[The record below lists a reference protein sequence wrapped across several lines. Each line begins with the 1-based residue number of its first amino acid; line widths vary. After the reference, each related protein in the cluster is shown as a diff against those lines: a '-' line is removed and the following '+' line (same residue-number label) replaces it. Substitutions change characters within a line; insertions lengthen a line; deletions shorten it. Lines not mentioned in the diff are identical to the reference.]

1 MNCELWVQKY
11 KKICICAKNIV
22 ILQRIQINVTMKRL
36 HVILCLLAI
45 ILAACSKST
54 GRTLTSATGSIYECL
69 VVMNDNP
76 LSQKQLN
83 EITKLSLV
91 NEASGYTEPI
101 TTTYDLVEA
110 VMAAD
115 MPCMPQVE
123 PYFRLTHVPTAQFD
137 DMFKPTRNILFVDI
151 NPQQYTQL
159 KAKVS
164 NDYWST
170 PQAICR
176 IQSPSEEEFVA
187 YWLEHGTE
195 IREWFVNQEIKRQMK
210 FYRASTNKEARTILQ
225 QQGYDM
231 LIPEDYIVIMD
242 TTLGGATTYSLRNP
256 ITVAPEVRL
265 LWCCNN
271 KGSMRRDIVVYS
283 YPYTDENTFTLDYL
297 NAKRDAVLSRVVTA
311 SVDGSYM
318 GTEYKVF
325 PPQMR
330 AITVQED
337 EYATEVRG
345 LWKILDGEAM
355 GGPYV
360 SHTRLDQVNGRV
372 VTAETFLYAAGQKK
386 RSALRQAEAIL
397 YTLQLPQDTIK

>member
-1 MNCELWVQKY
+1 MKQIFNMYFRALCVF
-11 KKICICAKNIV
+11 V
-22 ILQRIQINVTMKRL
+22 IATFLVSCN
-36 HVILCLLAI
+36 
-45 ILAACSKST
+45 KST

-69 VVMNDNP
+69 VVMNDAP
-76 LSQKQLN
+76 LTQEQRN
-83 EITKLSLV
+83 EIAKLNLV
-91 NEASGYTEPI
+91 NEASGYTKPI
-101 TTTYDLVEA
+101 ANLYDLVEA

-123 PYFRLTHVPTAQFD
+123 PYFRLTQVPTAQYD

-151 NPQQYTQL
+151 NPQMYTQV

-164 NDYWST
+164 NDHWST
-170 PQAICR
+170 PQALCR

-187 YWLEHGTE
+187 YWLEHGEE
-195 IREWFVNQEIKRQMK
+195 IREWFVNQEITRQMK
-210 FYRASTNKEARTILQ
+210 FYRASTNKQARTILQ
-225 QQGYDM
+225 EQGYDM
-231 LIPEDYIVIMD
+231 LIPEDYMVIMD
-242 TTLGGATTYSLRNP
+242 TTLEGASTFSLRNP
-256 ITVAPEVRL
+256 ITLAPEVRL

-271 KGSMRRDIVVYS
+271 KGSMRRDLVIYS
-283 YPYTDENTFTLDYL
+283 YPYTDEQTFTLDYL
-297 NAKRDAVLSRVVTA
+297 NAKRDEVLSRVVTA
-311 SVDGSYM
+311 SVEGSYM

-330 AITVQED
+330 AITVQGD
-337 EYATEVRG
+337 EYATEIRG
-345 LWKILDGEAM
+345 LWKIKNGEAM

-386 RSALRQAEAIL
+386 RTALRQAEAIL

>member
-1 MNCELWVQKY
+1 MKQIFNMYFRALCVF
-11 KKICICAKNIV
+11 V
-22 ILQRIQINVTMKRL
+22 IATFLVSCN
-36 HVILCLLAI
+36 
-45 ILAACSKST
+45 KST

-69 VVMNDNP
+69 VVMNDAP
-76 LSQKQLN
+76 LTQEQRN
-83 EITKLSLV
+83 EIAKLNLV
-91 NEASGYTEPI
+91 NEASGYTKPI
-101 TTTYDLVEA
+101 ANLYDLVEA

-123 PYFRLTHVPTAQFD
+123 PYFRLTQVPTAQFD

-151 NPQQYTQL
+151 NPQMYTQV

-170 PQAICR
+170 PQALCR
-176 IQSPSEEEFVA
+176 IQTPSEEEFVS
-187 YWLEHGTE
+187 YWLEHGEE

-210 FYRASTNKEARTILQ
+210 FYRASTNKQARTILQ
-225 QQGYDM
+225 EQGYDM
-231 LIPEDYIVIMD
+231 LIPEDYMVIMD
-242 TTLGGATTYSLRNP
+242 TTLEGASTSSLRNP

-271 KGSMRRDIVVYS
+271 KGSMRRDLVIYS
-283 YPYTDENTFTLDYL
+283 YPYTDEQTFTLDYL
-297 NAKRDAVLSRVVTA
+297 NAKRDEVLSRVVTA
-311 SVDGSYM
+311 SVEGSYM
-318 GTEYKVF
+318 GTEYNVF

-330 AITVQED
+330 AITVQGD
-337 EYATEVRG
+337 EYATEIRG
-345 LWKILDGEAM
+345 LWKIKNGEAM

-386 RSALRQAEAIL
+386 RTALRQAEAIL

>member
-36 HVILCLLAI
+36 HLILCLLAI
-45 ILAACSKST
+45 ILAACSKGT

-76 LSQKQLN
+76 LSQEQLN
-83 EITKLSLV
+83 EIAKLSLV
-91 NEASGYTEPI
+91 NEASGYTEPV

-151 NPQQYTQL
+151 NPQKYTQL

-225 QQGYDM
+225 KQGYDM

-372 VTAETFLYAAGQKK
+372 VTTETFLYAAGQKK

>member
-1 MNCELWVQKY
+1 
-11 KKICICAKNIV
+11 
-22 ILQRIQINVTMKRL
+22 MKTIFSRGL
-36 HVILCLLAI
+36 TI
-45 ILAACSKST
+45 ISIMVVLVSCGKSK

-69 VVMNDNP
+69 VVMNEEP
-76 LSQKQLN
+76 LTQDQLN
-83 EITKLSLV
+83 TVAKLSLV
-91 NEASGYTEPI
+91 NEASGYTEPV
-101 TTTYDLVEA
+101 TTTFDLVEA

-123 PYFRLTHVPTAQFD
+123 PYFRLTQVSTAQFD

-151 NPQQYTQL
+151 NPQKYTQL
-159 KAKVS
+159 KTKVS
-164 NDYWST
+164 NDFWST

-176 IQSPSEEEFVA
+176 IQTPSQEEFVS

-195 IREWFVNQEIKRQMK
+195 IRDWFVNQEIKRQMK
-210 FYRASTNKEARTILQ
+210 FYRASTNKEARAILQ

-231 LIPEDYIVIMD
+231 LIPEDYMVIMD
-242 TTLGGATTYSLRNP
+242 TVLGGATTYSLRNP
-256 ITVAPEVRL
+256 ITVAPAVRL

-271 KGSMRRDIVVYS
+271 KGTMRRDIVVYS
-283 YPYTDENTFTLDYL
+283 YPYTDNNTFTLDYL
-297 NAKRDAVLSRVVTA
+297 NAKRDAILSRVVSA

-345 LWKILDGEAM
+345 LWKIREGEAM

>member
-1 MNCELWVQKY
+1 
-11 KKICICAKNIV
+11 
-22 ILQRIQINVTMKRL
+22 MKTTKWMS
-36 HVILCLLAI
+36 HGLLLVAMV
-45 ILAACSKST
+45 LALVGCGKTT
-54 GRTLTSATGSIYECL
+54 GRTLTSATGSVYECL
-69 VVMNDNP
+69 VVMNDAP
-76 LSQKQLN
+76 LTQAQLN
-83 EITKLSLV
+83 EVAKLSLI
-91 NEASGYTEPI
+91 NEASGYTKPI
-101 TTTYDLVEA
+101 ASLYDLVEA

-123 PYFRLTHVPTAQFD
+123 PYFRVTKVATAQFD

-151 NPQQYTQL
+151 NPQKYTQL

-164 NDYWST
+164 NNYWST

-176 IQSPSEEEFVA
+176 IQTPSEEEFVA
-187 YWLEHGTE
+187 YWLEHGAE

-210 FYRASTNKEARTILQ
+210 FYRASTNKDARAILQ

-231 LIPEDYIVIMD
+231 LIPEDYMVIMD
-242 TTLGGATTYSLRNP
+242 TVLEGASTYSLRQP
-256 ITVAPEVRL
+256 VTVAPEVRL

-271 KGSMRRDIVVYS
+271 KGSMRRDLVVYS

-297 NAKRDAVLSRVVTA
+297 NAKRDAVLSRVVSA
-311 SVDGSYM
+311 SVEGSYM
-318 GTEYKVF
+318 GTEYSVF

-330 AITVQED
+330 AITVQDD

-345 LWKILDGEAM
+345 LWKILYGEAM

-372 VTAETFLYAAGQKK
+372 VTAEAFLYAAGQKK
-386 RSALRQAEAIL
+386 RTALRQAEAIL

>member
-1 MNCELWVQKY
+1 
-11 KKICICAKNIV
+11 
-22 ILQRIQINVTMKRL
+22 MKRMKT
-36 HVILCLLAI
+36 ILCHSLVMALIMITLLG
-45 ILAACSKST
+45 CGKST

-69 VVMNDNP
+69 VVMNEEP
-76 LSQKQLN
+76 LTQDQLN
-83 EITKLSLV
+83 TVAKLSLV
-91 NEASGYTEPI
+91 NEASGYTEPV

-110 VMAAD
+110 IMSAD

-123 PYFRLTHVPTAQFD
+123 PYFRLTQVATAQFD

-151 NPQQYTQL
+151 DPQKYTQL
-159 KAKVS
+159 KTKVS

-176 IQSPSEEEFVA
+176 IQTPSQEEFVS

-195 IREWFVNQEIKRQMK
+195 IRDWFVNQEIKRQMK
-210 FYRASTNKEARTILQ
+210 FYRASTNKEARVILQ

-231 LIPEDYIVIMD
+231 LIPEDYMVIMD
-242 TTLGGATTYSLRNP
+242 TVLGGATTYSLRNP
-256 ITVAPEVRL
+256 IAVAPEVRL

-271 KGSMRRDIVVYS
+271 KGTMRRDLVVYT

-297 NAKRDAVLSRVVTA
+297 NAKRDEILSRVVSA
-311 SVDGSYM
+311 SVEGSYM

-360 SHTRLDQVNGRV
+360 SHTRLDQINGRI
-372 VTAETFLYAAGQKK
+372 VTAETFIYAAGQKK
-386 RSALRQAEAIL
+386 RSTLRQAEAIL

>member
-1 MNCELWVQKY
+1 MKTIISRGLTLVS
-11 KKICICAKNIV
+11 IMAVCI
-22 ILQRIQINVTMKRL
+22 
-36 HVILCLLAI
+36 
-45 ILAACSKST
+45 ACGNT

-69 VVMNDNP
+69 VVINEEP
-76 LSQKQLN
+76 LTQEQLN
-83 EITKLSLV
+83 TVAKLSLV
-91 NEASGYTEPI
+91 NEASGYTEPV

-110 VMAAD
+110 IMSAD

-123 PYFRLTHVPTAQFD
+123 PYFRLTQISTAQFD

-151 NPQQYTQL
+151 NPQKYTQL
-159 KAKVS
+159 KTKVS
-164 NDYWST
+164 NNYWST

-176 IQSPSEEEFVA
+176 IQTPSQEEFVS
-187 YWLEHGTE
+187 YWLEHGEE
-195 IREWFVNQEIKRQMK
+195 IRDWFVNQEIERQMK
-210 FYRASTNKEARTILQ
+210 FYRASTNKEARAILQ

-231 LIPEDYIVIMD
+231 LIPEDYMVIMD
-242 TTLGGATTYSLRNP
+242 TVLGGATTFSLRNP

-271 KGSMRRDIVVYS
+271 KGTMRRDLVVYT
-283 YPYTDENTFTLDYL
+283 YPYTDENTFTLNYL
-297 NAKRDAVLSRVVTA
+297 NAKRDAILSRVVSA
-311 SVDGSYM
+311 SVEGSYM

-337 EYATEVRG
+337 EYATEIRG

-355 GGPYV
+355 GGPYL

-372 VTAETFLYAAGQKK
+372 VTAEAFIYAAGQKK
-386 RSALRQAEAIL
+386 RNALRQAEAIL
-397 YTLQLPQDTIK
+397 YTLQLPQDTVK

>member
-1 MNCELWVQKY
+1 
-11 KKICICAKNIV
+11 
-22 ILQRIQINVTMKRL
+22 MKRMKT
-36 HVILCLLAI
+36 ILCHSLIMALIMTTLLG
-45 ILAACSKST
+45 CGKST

-69 VVMNDNP
+69 VVMNEEP
-76 LSQKQLN
+76 LTQDQLN
-83 EITKLSLV
+83 IVAKLSLV
-91 NEASGYTEPI
+91 NEASGYTEPV

-110 VMAAD
+110 IMSAD

-123 PYFRLTHVPTAQFD
+123 PYFRLTQVATAQFD

-151 NPQQYTQL
+151 DPQKYTQL
-159 KAKVS
+159 KTKVS

-176 IQSPSEEEFVA
+176 IQTPSQEEFVS

-195 IREWFVNQEIKRQMK
+195 IRDWFVNQEIKRQMK
-210 FYRASTNKEARTILQ
+210 FYRASTNKEARVILQ

-231 LIPEDYIVIMD
+231 LIPEDYMVIMD
-242 TTLGGATTYSLRNP
+242 TVLGGATTYSLRNP
-256 ITVAPEVRL
+256 IAVAPEVRL

-271 KGSMRRDIVVYS
+271 KGTMRRDLVVYT

-297 NAKRDAVLSRVVTA
+297 NAKRDEILSRVVSA
-311 SVDGSYM
+311 SVEGSYM

-360 SHTRLDQVNGRV
+360 SHTRLDQINGRI
-372 VTAETFLYAAGQKK
+372 VTAETFIYAAGQKK

>member
-1 MNCELWVQKY
+1 
-11 KKICICAKNIV
+11 
-22 ILQRIQINVTMKRL
+22 MKRL

-45 ILAACSKST
+45 ILAACSKGT

-76 LSQKQLN
+76 LSQEQLN
-83 EITKLSLV
+83 EVAKLSLV
-91 NEASGYTEPI
+91 NEASGYTEPV

-151 NPQQYTQL
+151 NPQKYTQL

-225 QQGYDM
+225 KQGYDM

-271 KGSMRRDIVVYS
+271 KGSMRRDIVVYN

>member
-1 MNCELWVQKY
+1 M
-11 KKICICAKNIV
+11 KKSY
-22 ILQRIQINVTMKRL
+22 IL
-36 HVILCLLAI
+36 LCLLAVV
-45 ILAACSKST
+45 LVGCGKST

-69 VVMNDNP
+69 VVMNDAP
-76 LSQKQLN
+76 LTQDQLN
-83 EITKLSLV
+83 EVAKLSLV
-91 NEASGYTEPI
+91 NEASGYTKPI
-101 TTTYDLVEA
+101 ANLYDLVEA
-110 VMAAD
+110 VMGAD

-123 PYFRLTHVPTAQFD
+123 PYFRVTKVSTTQFD

-151 NPQQYTQL
+151 NPQKYTQL

-164 NDYWST
+164 KDYWST
-170 PQAICR
+170 PQALCR

-187 YWLEHGTE
+187 YWLEHGEE
-195 IREWFVNQEIKRQMK
+195 IRDWFVDQEIKRQMK
-210 FYRASTNKEARTILQ
+210 FYRASTNKEARAILQ
-225 QQGYDM
+225 EQGCDM

-256 ITVAPEVRL
+256 ITVSPEVRL

-283 YPYTDENTFTLDYL
+283 YPYTDEKTFTLEYL
-297 NAKRDAVLSRVVTA
+297 NDKRDAVLSRVVSA
-311 SVDGSYM
+311 SVEGSYM

-330 AITVQED
+330 DITVQGD

-345 LWKILDGEAM
+345 LWKILNGEAM

-372 VTAETFLYAAGQKK
+372 ITAEIFLYAAGQKK
-386 RSALRQAEAIL
+386 RNALRQAEAIL
-397 YTLQLPQDTIK
+397 YTLELPQDTIK

>member
-45 ILAACSKST
+45 ILAACSKGT

-69 VVMNDNP
+69 VVMNENP
-76 LSQKQLN
+76 LTQEQLN
-83 EITKLSLV
+83 EVAKLSLV
-91 NEASGYTEPI
+91 NEASGYTEPV

-151 NPQQYTQL
+151 NPQKYTQL

-176 IQSPSEEEFVA
+176 IQSPTEEEFVA

-225 QQGYDM
+225 KQGYDM

>member
-1 MNCELWVQKY
+1 MKQIFNMYFRALCVF
-11 KKICICAKNIV
+11 V
-22 ILQRIQINVTMKRL
+22 IATF
-36 HVILCLLAI
+36 LLS
-45 ILAACSKST
+45 CNKST

-69 VVMNDNP
+69 VVMNDVP
-76 LSQKQLN
+76 LTQEQRN
-83 EITKLSLV
+83 EIAKLNLI
-91 NEASGYTEPI
+91 NEASGYTKPI
-101 TTTYDLVEA
+101 ANLYDLVEA

-123 PYFRLTHVPTAQFD
+123 PYFRLTQVPTAQFD

-151 NPQQYTQL
+151 NPQMYTQV

-170 PQAICR
+170 PQALCR
-176 IQSPSEEEFVA
+176 IQTPSEEEFVS
-187 YWLEHGTE
+187 YWLEHGEE

-210 FYRASTNKEARTILQ
+210 FYRAGTNKQARTILQ
-225 QQGYDM
+225 EQGYDM
-231 LIPEDYIVIMD
+231 LIPEDYMVIMD
-242 TTLGGATTYSLRNP
+242 TTLEGASTFSLRNP
-256 ITVAPEVRL
+256 ITVAPEVKL

-271 KGSMRRDIVVYS
+271 KGSMRRDLVIYS
-283 YPYTDENTFTLDYL
+283 YPYTDEHTFTLDYL
-297 NAKRDAVLSRVVTA
+297 NAKRDEVLSRIVTA
-311 SVDGSYM
+311 SVEGSYM
-318 GTEYKVF
+318 GTEYNVF

-330 AITVQED
+330 AITVQGD
-337 EYATEVRG
+337 EYATEIRG
-345 LWKILDGEAM
+345 LWKIKNGEAM

-386 RSALRQAEAIL
+386 RTALRQAEAIL

>member
-1 MNCELWVQKY
+1 
-11 KKICICAKNIV
+11 
-22 ILQRIQINVTMKRL
+22 MKRMKT
-36 HVILCLLAI
+36 ILCHSLIMALIMTTLLG
-45 ILAACSKST
+45 CGKST

-69 VVMNDNP
+69 VVMNEEP
-76 LSQKQLN
+76 LTQDQLN
-83 EITKLSLV
+83 TVAKLSLV
-91 NEASGYTEPI
+91 NEASGYTEPV

-110 VMAAD
+110 IMSAD

-123 PYFRLTHVPTAQFD
+123 PYFRLTQVATAQFD

-151 NPQQYTQL
+151 DPQKYTQL
-159 KAKVS
+159 KIKVS

-176 IQSPSEEEFVA
+176 IQTPSQEEFVS

-195 IREWFVNQEIKRQMK
+195 IRDWFVNQEIKRQMK
-210 FYRASTNKEARTILQ
+210 FYRASTNKEARVILQ

-231 LIPEDYIVIMD
+231 LIPEDYMVIMD
-242 TTLGGATTYSLRNP
+242 TVLGGATTYSLRNP
-256 ITVAPEVRL
+256 IAVAPEVRL

-271 KGSMRRDIVVYS
+271 KGTMRRDLVVYT

-297 NAKRDAVLSRVVTA
+297 NAKRDEILSRVVSA
-311 SVDGSYM
+311 SVEGSYM

-360 SHTRLDQVNGRV
+360 SHTRLDQINGRI
-372 VTAETFLYAAGQKK
+372 VTAETFIYAAGQKK
-386 RSALRQAEAIL
+386 RSTLRQAEAIL

>member
-1 MNCELWVQKY
+1 M
-11 KKICICAKNIV
+11 KKSY
-22 ILQRIQINVTMKRL
+22 IL
-36 HVILCLLAI
+36 LCLLAVV
-45 ILAACSKST
+45 LVGCGKST

-69 VVMNDNP
+69 VVMNDAP
-76 LSQKQLN
+76 LTQDQLN
-83 EITKLSLV
+83 EVAKLSLV
-91 NEASGYTEPI
+91 NEASGYTKPI
-101 TTTYDLVEA
+101 ANLYDLVEA
-110 VMAAD
+110 VMGAD

-123 PYFRLTHVPTAQFD
+123 PYFRVTKVSTTQFD
-137 DMFKPTRNILFVDI
+137 DMFKPTRNILFIDI
-151 NPQQYTQL
+151 NPQKYTQL

-164 NDYWST
+164 KDYWST
-170 PQAICR
+170 PQALCR

-187 YWLEHGTE
+187 YWLEHGEE
-195 IREWFVNQEIKRQMK
+195 IRDWFVDQEIKRQMK
-210 FYRASTNKEARTILQ
+210 FYRASTNKEARAILQ
-225 QQGYDM
+225 EQGCDM

-256 ITVAPEVRL
+256 IMVSPEVRL

-283 YPYTDENTFTLDYL
+283 YPYTDEKTFTLEYL
-297 NAKRDAVLSRVVTA
+297 NDKRDAVLSRVVSA
-311 SVDGSYM
+311 SVEGSYM

-330 AITVQED
+330 DITVQGD

-345 LWKILDGEAM
+345 LWKILNGEAM

-372 VTAETFLYAAGQKK
+372 ITAETFLYAAGQKK
-386 RSALRQAEAIL
+386 RTALRQAEAIL
-397 YTLQLPQDTIK
+397 YTLELPQDTIK

>member
-1 MNCELWVQKY
+1 MK
-11 KKICICAKNIV
+11 
-22 ILQRIQINVTMKRL
+22 TMKT
-36 HVILCLLAI
+36 I
-45 ILAACSKST
+45 ISRGLTLVSIMAVCIACGNT

-69 VVMNDNP
+69 VVINEEP
-76 LSQKQLN
+76 LTQEQLN
-83 EITKLSLV
+83 TVAKLSLV
-91 NEASGYTEPI
+91 NEASGYTEPVI
-101 TTTYDLVEA
+101 TTYDLVEA
-110 VMAAD
+110 IMSAD

-123 PYFRLTHVPTAQFD
+123 PYFRLTQVSTAQFD

-151 NPQQYTQL
+151 NPQKYTQL
-159 KAKVS
+159 KTKVS

-176 IQSPSEEEFVA
+176 IQTPSQEEFVT
-187 YWLEHGTE
+187 YWLEHGEE
-195 IREWFVNQEIKRQMK
+195 IRDWFVNQEIKRQVK
-210 FYRASTNKEARTILQ
+210 FYRASTNKEARAILQ

-242 TTLGGATTYSLRNP
+242 TVLGGATTFSLRNP

-271 KGSMRRDIVVYS
+271 KGTMRRDLVVYT
-283 YPYTDENTFTLDYL
+283 YPYTDENTFTLNYL
-297 NAKRDAVLSRVVTA
+297 NAKRDAILSRVVSA
-311 SVDGSYM
+311 SVEGSYM

-337 EYATEVRG
+337 EYATEIRG

-372 VTAETFLYAAGQKK
+372 VTAEAFIYAAGQKK
-386 RSALRQAEAIL
+386 RNALRQAEAIL